1 MSVPTG
7 DTQATFAATLVDE
20 WIRAGVTQAVVCPGS
35 RSTPLVVALAE
46 REEIALHVRLD
57 ERGACFYAVGLALAT
72 RTPTV
77 VCTTSGTAAAEL
89 HPGVVEASHARVPL
103 IVCTADRPQRLHHV
117 GAPQTIEQTNLFGTA
132 VRWSFEPGLAR
143 EPDRNWWRTLG
154 ARAAAE
160 AIAGAGPIHINLAFD
175 EPLLGTA
182 LPLPPGRADG
192 TPWHVVVSRAS
203 VEPPVGTAGG
213 ERWRR
218 PGMIV
223 AGGGAPPP
231 ELTLAVADNLG
242 WPVLADPRSGIRVAH
257 PAVVAAADAILRD
270 PEVRNALAPETILLL
285 GQPWASRVLAE
296 FVESAGRA
304 GAEIVAV
311 GGSLSDPARVVHE
324 FHRVDGSLFLGE
336 LASVRVSAAPGW
348 RSGWERVEVAAQ
360 GAIDKALDNDPLS
373 AGGRTTEPGTARH
386 LFGALD
392 ATTTLFVSSSMPV
405 RDLEWYGGP
414 RANPPRVLSNRG
426 ANGIDGVTS
435 TALGVAS
442 GQDTP
447 VVAVLGDLAF
457 LHDASAL
464 ASVGDDT
471 GGSCTLVVLDN
482 GGGGI
487 FSFLPQAG
495 ILESERFE
503 RVFGTQPQVSVSE
516 VARGFGLPVADVST
530 LAALDEALGR
540 FAGRQQRC
548 VIRVE
553 LPSRTDNV
561 ALHERIHAAVIDATR
576 ATLAG

>member
-1 MSVPTG
+1 MSVPIN
-7 DTQATFAATLVDE
+7 DAQATFAATVVDE
-20 WIRAGVTQAVVCPGS
+20 WVRAGVTQAVVCPGS

-57 ERGACFYAVGLALAT
+57 ERGACFYAIGLSLAT
-72 RTPTV
+72 GTAAV

-117 GAPQTIEQTNLFGTA
+117 GAPQTIEQANLFGTA
-132 VRWSFEPGLAR
+132 VRWSFEPGVVR
-143 EPDRNWWRTLG
+143 ETDRNWWRSLG

-160 AIAGAGPIHINLAFD
+160 AMGGAGPVHLNLAFE
-175 EPLLGTA
+175 EPLFGTGR
-182 LPLPPGRADG
+182 PLPPGRADG
-192 TPWHVVVSRAS
+192 TPWHTVVSGAS
-203 VEPPVGTAGG
+203 VAPPVVTGG

-218 PGMIV
+218 PGVIV
-223 AGGGAPPP
+223 AGAGAPPP
-231 ELTLAVADNLG
+231 ELTLAVADHLG
-242 WPVLADPRSGIRVAH
+242 WPVLADPRSGVRVEH

-270 PEVRNALAPETILLL
+270 PTVRDALAPETILLL

-324 FHRVDGSLFLGE
+324 FHRVDGSLFLDQLG
-336 LASVRVSAAPGW
+336 SVRVSAAPEW
-348 RSGWERVEVAAQ
+348 RSGWERIEVAAQ
-360 GAIDKALDNDPLS
+360 GAIDKALNNDPLL
-373 AGGRTTEPGTARH
+373 AGGRTTEPGAARH
-386 LFGALD
+386 LFGALE

-405 RDLEWYGGP
+405 RDLEWYGAP
-414 RANPPRVLSNRG
+414 RANPPTVLSNRG

-435 TALGVAS
+435 TALGVAA
-442 GQDTP
+442 GQDRP

-464 ASVGDDT
+464 VSVGDDT
-471 GGSCTLVVLDN
+471 GSCTLVVLDN
-482 GGGGI
+482 RGGGI

-495 ILESERFE
+495 ILEHERFE
-503 RVFGTQPQVSVSE
+503 RLFGTPPRVSVSG

-530 LAALDEALGR
+530 LGALDEALGS
-540 FAGRQQRC
+540 FVGRQPRS

-553 LPSRTDNV
+553 VPSRDDNV
-561 ALHERIHAAVIDATR
+561 GLHDRIHAAVAEATQ
-576 ATLAG
+576 ATLAD

>member
-1 MSVPTG
+1 
-7 DTQATFAATLVDE
+7 
-20 WIRAGVTQAVVCPGS
+20 
-35 RSTPLVVALAE
+35 
-46 REEIALHVRLD
+46 
-57 ERGACFYAVGLALAT
+57 
-72 RTPTV
+72 
-77 VCTTSGTAAAEL
+77 
-89 HPGVVEASHARVPL
+89 
-103 IVCTADRPQRLHHV
+103 
-117 GAPQTIEQTNLFGTA
+117 
-132 VRWSFEPGLAR
+132 
-143 EPDRNWWRTLG
+143 
-154 ARAAAE
+154 
-160 AIAGAGPIHINLAFD
+160 
-175 EPLLGTA
+175 
-182 LPLPPGRADG
+182 
-192 TPWHVVVSRAS
+192 
-203 VEPPVGTAGG
+203 
-213 ERWRR
+213 
-218 PGMIV
+218 
-223 AGGGAPPP
+223 
-231 ELTLAVADNLG
+231 
-242 WPVLADPRSGIRVAH
+242 
-257 PAVVAAADAILRD
+257 
-270 PEVRNALAPETILLL
+270 
-285 GQPWASRVLAE
+285 
-296 FVESAGRA
+296 
-304 GAEIVAV
+304 
-311 GGSLSDPARVVHE
+311 
-324 FHRVDGSLFLGE
+324 
-336 LASVRVSAAPGW
+336 
-348 RSGWERVEVAAQ
+348 
-360 GAIDKALDNDPLS
+360 
-373 AGGRTTEPGTARH
+373 
-386 LFGALD
+386 
-392 ATTTLFVSSSMPV
+392 
-405 RDLEWYGGP
+405 
-414 RANPPRVLSNRG
+414 VLSNRG